1 MDAIYPFY
9 YPVYTG
15 TYHPPL
21 TTYTYP
27 SYSYP
32 SSYHQPSYLLP
43 PYYQPPS
50 IKIPGTEIYK
60 PEIYKPEEYHPSIS
74 SEKKKK
80 VYRSAYIISVIK
92 KDSFI
97 KYGARLLTTVPF
109 VYYIPKVYTGDSEHE
124 TCALLGIRVCDWTD
138 LLTDD
143 SLLIRNLRNSKE
155 LKYIQDIHKITSYH
169 MMESVSKFKNDLKQF
184 NDDDLILLNIEPKG
198 NDHLEKSYPVP
209 RLCIPGGGMERKDMN
224 SFESCAFREYKEET
238 GIDISNIHIL
248 IRQDHIYK
256 KRSREKYNYV
266 ESPSPTKSYYTNYYN
281 NHFIQKKDLRKSQE
295 NKQYMSII
303 YLVKIV
309 SEEEKM
315 LYDLETG
322 QLSILPPPGMFFN

>member
-21 TTYTYP
+21 TYNYP
-27 SYSYP
+27 SPPSYP
-32 SSYHQPSYLLP
+32 LSYHQPYYLLP
-43 PYYQPPS
+43 PYYQPS
-50 IKIPGTEIYK
+50 LIKVPDIDKYK
-60 PEIYKPEEYHPSIS
+60 VEPLEEYHSNKL
-74 SEKKKK
+74 EKKKK

-92 KDSFI
+92 KEYFI
-97 KYGARLLTTVPF
+97 NYGARLLSTVPF
-109 VYYIPKVYTGDSEHE
+109 VYYIPKIYTGDSEHE
-124 TCALLGIRVCDWTD
+124 TCALIGIRVCDWTD

-155 LKYIQDIHKITSYH
+155 LKYVQDIHKLTSYH

-209 RLCIPGGGMERKDMN
+209 RLCIPGGGMERKDLN

-248 IRQDHIYK
+248 ITQDHIHK
-256 KRSREKYNYV
+256 RRSREKYNYV

-281 NHFIQKKDLRKSQE
+281 NHFLQKKDLCKSQE
-295 NKQYMSII
+295 HKQYMSVI

-322 QLSILPPPGMFFN
+322 QLSLLPPPGMFFN

>member
-9 YPVYTG
+9 YPVHTG

-21 TTYTYP
+21 TYNYP

-32 SSYHQPSYLLP
+32 LSYHQPYYLLP
-43 PYYQPPS
+43 PYYQPS
-50 IKIPGTEIYK
+50 LIKVPDIDKYK
-60 PEIYKPEEYHPSIS
+60 VEPLEKHPSNKL
-74 SEKKKK
+74 EKKKK

-92 KDSFI
+92 KEYFI
-97 KYGARLLTTVPF
+97 NYGARLLTTVPF
-109 VYYIPKVYTGDSEHE
+109 VYYIPKIYTGDSEHE
-124 TCALLGIRVCDWTD
+124 TCALIGIRVCDWTD

-155 LKYIQDIHKITSYH
+155 LKYVQDIHKLTSYH

-184 NDDDLILLNIEPKG
+184 NEDDLILLNIEPKG

-209 RLCIPGGGMERKDMN
+209 RLCIPGGGMERKDLN

-248 IRQDHIYK
+248 ITQDHNHK
-256 KRSREKYNYV
+256 RRSREKYNYV

-281 NHFIQKKDLRKSQE
+281 NHFLQKKDLRKYQE
-295 NKQYMSII
+295 HKQYMSVI

-322 QLSILPPPGMFFN
+322 QLSLLPPPGMFFN